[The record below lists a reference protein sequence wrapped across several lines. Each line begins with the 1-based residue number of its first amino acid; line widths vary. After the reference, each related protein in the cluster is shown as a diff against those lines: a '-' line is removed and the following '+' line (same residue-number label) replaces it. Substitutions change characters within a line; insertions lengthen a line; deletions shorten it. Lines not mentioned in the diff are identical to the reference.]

1 LAIMLTPMRDLLDR
15 QLLYVTGKGGVGK
28 TTVALAA
35 GLAAA
40 ARGHRTIIAEVGGQ
54 QRIPRLFGR
63 TDARI
68 GDEVPL
74 RDGLFTMSIDPAV
87 ALEHFVAQQLRS
99 RPLTQVLTR
108 SNVFKT
114 FVDAAP
120 GAKELVTIGAVW
132 DLVQDRRWHKALPTY
147 DLVVVDAPAS
157 GHGVGM
163 LRTPKT
169 FGDIARVGPLAQQAY
184 KIAEWLQ
191 DGRRAGYLA
200 VALAQEMPVAE
211 TIELEHILRRTL
223 GRPLE
228 AVVVNQVLARRFNAA
243 EVARVAGVADDRP
256 VARGARA
263 AVASYAERVR
273 VQQGQLSRL
282 RRGTDAAVGTLPFV
296 IRPALELDDIE
307 AFSGR
312 VQDIVG

>member
-1 LAIMLTPMRDLLDR
+1 MLPDMRDLLDR

-35 GLAAA
+35 ALAAA
-40 ARGHRTIIAEVGGQ
+40 QRGRRTILAEVGGQ

-63 TDARI
+63 TGAAPGEEI
-68 GDEVPL
+68 PL
-74 RDGLFTMSIDPAV
+74 RDDLWTVSIDPV
-87 ALEHFVAQQLRS
+87 LGLEHFVAQQLRS
-99 RPLTQVLTR
+99 RPLTQILTR
-108 SNVFKT
+108 SNVFRT

-120 GAKELVTIGAVW
+120 GARELVTIGSIW
-132 DLVQDRRWHKALPTY
+132 DLVQERRWHKGLPNY

-157 GHGVGM
+157 GHGVAM

-184 KIAEWLQ
+184 RIAEWLQ

-211 TIELEHILRRTL
+211 TIELERTLRTSL

-228 AVVVNQVLARRFNAA
+228 AVLVNQILPRRFNAA
-243 EVARVAGVADDRP
+243 EQETVAALPGDEPRVSGVR
-256 VARGARA
+256 RI
-263 AVASYAERVR
+263 VASHAERVR
-273 VQQGQLSRL
+273 VQQAQLSKL
-282 RRGTDAAVGTLPFV
+282 RRGTDASVGTLPFI

-307 AFSGR
+307 ALSPR
-312 VQDIVG
+312 VQATIG

>member
-1 LAIMLTPMRDLLDR
+1 MLSDMRDLLDR

-35 GLAAA
+35 ALAAA
-40 ARGHRTIIAEVGGQ
+40 DRGRRTIIAEVGGQ
-54 QRIPRLFGR
+54 QRIPRIFGR
-63 TDARI
+63 NDVML
-68 GDEVPL
+68 GEEVRL
-74 RDGLFTMSIDPAV
+74 RDGLWTVSIDPV
-87 ALEHFVAQQLRS
+87 LGLEHFVAQQLRS

-108 SNVFKT
+108 SNAFKT

-120 GAKELVTIGAVW
+120 GARELVTVGAIW
-132 DLVQDRRWHKALPTY
+132 DLVQTRRWRKDLPHY

-157 GHGVGM
+157 GHGVAM

-184 KIAEWLQ
+184 RVAEWLQ

-211 TIELEHILRRTL
+211 TIELERTLRTTL

-228 AVVVNQVLARRFNAA
+228 AVLVNAILPRRFSSAEQQ
-243 EVARVAGVADDRP
+243 EVASLPDDD
-256 VARGARA
+256 ALTRGARRI
-263 AVASYAERVR
+263 VASHAERVR
-273 VQQGQLSRL
+273 VQQAQLSKL
-282 RRGTDAAVGTLPFV
+282 RRGTDASVGTLPF
-296 IRPALELDDIE
+296 IITPALELDDI
-307 AFSGR
+307 AGLAAR
-312 VQDIVG
+312 VQTAVGS

>member
-1 LAIMLTPMRDLLDR
+1 MRDLLDR

-35 GLAAA
+35 ALAAA
-40 ARGHRTIIAEVGGQ
+40 ARGRRTIIAEVGGQ
-54 QRIPRLFGR
+54 QRIPRLFGH
-63 TDARI
+63 AGAEA

-74 RDGLFTMSIDPAV
+74 RENLFTVSIDPV
-87 ALEHFVAQQLRS
+87 LALEHFVAQQLRS

-108 SNVFKT
+108 SNVFKA

-120 GAKELVTIGAVW
+120 GAKELVTIGAIW
-132 DLVQDRRWHKALPTY
+132 DLVQERRWRKGLPNY

-157 GHGVGM
+157 GHGVAI

-184 KIAEWLQ
+184 RIAEWLQ

-211 TIELEHILRRTL
+211 TIELERTLRHTL

-228 AVVVNQVLARRFNAA
+228 AVIVNAVLARRFNAA
-243 EVARVAGVADDRP
+243 ELRQVEGMHPERP
-256 VARGARA
+256 LARGAQA
-263 AVASYAERVR
+263 AVGSYAERVR

-282 RRGTDAAVGTLPFV
+282 RRGTDASVGTLPFV

-307 AFSGR
+307 AFSPR
-312 VQDIVG
+312 VQQIVG

>member
-1 LAIMLTPMRDLLDR
+1 MRELLDR

-35 GLAAA
+35 ALAAA
-40 ARGHRTIIAEVGGQ
+40 GRGRRTIIAEVGGQ
-54 QRIPRLFGR
+54 QRVARLFGR
-63 TDARI
+63 NARV
-68 GDEVPL
+68 GEEVRL
-74 RDGLFTMSIDPAV
+74 RDDLFAVTIDPAV
-87 ALEHFVAQQLRS
+87 ALEHFVAKQLRS

-108 SNVFKT
+108 SNAFKA

-132 DLVQDRRWHKALPTY
+132 DLVQDQRWRSGLATY

-184 KIAEWLQ
+184 KIAEWLR

-200 VALAQEMPVAE
+200 VALAQEMPVTE
-211 TIELEHILRRTL
+211 TIELERILRRTL

-228 AVVVNQVLARRFNAA
+228 AVIVNQVLARRFNAA
-243 EVARVAGVADDRP
+243 EAARVAGLAGDRP
-256 VARGARA
+256 LVRGARA
-263 AVASYAERVR
+263 TVASYTERVR
-273 VQQGQLSRL
+273 LQQSQLSRL
-282 RRGTDAAVGTLPFV
+282 RRGTAARVGTLPLL

-307 AFSGR
+307 SFSAR
-312 VQDIVG
+312 VGEIAG

>member
-1 LAIMLTPMRDLLDR
+1 MRDLLDR

-40 ARGHRTIIAEVGGQ
+40 ARGRRTIIAEVGGQ
-54 QRIPRLFGR
+54 QRVARLFGR
-63 TDARI
+63 ADAQP
-68 GDEVPL
+68 GEEVRL
-74 RDGLFTMSIDPAV
+74 REDLFTVSIDAPLG
-87 ALEHFVAQQLRS
+87 LEHFVAKQLRS

-108 SNVFKT
+108 SNVFRT

-120 GAKELVTIGAVW
+120 GARELVTIGSVW
-132 DLVQDRRWHKALPTY
+132 DLVQDQRWRSGLPTY

-157 GHGVGM
+157 GHGIGM
-163 LRTPKT
+163 LRTPRT

-211 TIELEHILRRTL
+211 TIELEHTLRHTL

-228 AVVVNQVLARRFNAA
+228 AVVVNQVLARRFSAD
-243 EVARVAGVADDRP
+243 EVAQVAGLPDGRP
-256 VARGARA
+256 LARGARA
-263 AVASYAERVR
+263 VVASYAERVR

-282 RRGTDAAVGTLPFV
+282 RRGTDARVGTLPFI

-307 AFSGR
+307 AFSAH
-312 VQDIVG
+312 VQDIAG

>member
-1 LAIMLTPMRDLLDR
+1 MLTPMRELLDR

-40 ARGHRTIIAEVGGQ
+40 ARGRRTIIAEVGGQ
-54 QRIPRLFGR
+54 QRVARLFGR
-63 TDARI
+63 ADARL
-68 GDEVPL
+68 GEEVRL
-74 RDGLFTMSIDPAV
+74 RENLFTVAIDPAV
-87 ALEHFVAQQLRS
+87 ALEHFVAKQLRS

-108 SNVFKT
+108 SNVFRA

-120 GAKELVTIGAVW
+120 GAKELATIGAVW
-132 DLVQDRRWHKALPTY
+132 DLVQDQRWRPGLPTY
-147 DLVVVDAPAS
+147 DLVVFDAPAS
-157 GHGVGM
+157 GHGIGM

-169 FGDIARVGPLAQQAY
+169 FGDIARVGPLAQQAF
-184 KIAEWLQ
+184 KVAEWLQ

-200 VALAQEMPVAE
+200 VALAQEMPIAE
-211 TIELEHILRRTL
+211 TIELEHILRHTL

-243 EVARVAGVADDRP
+243 EVTQVAELADARP
-256 VARGARA
+256 LARGARA

-273 VQQGQLSRL
+273 VQQSQLSRL
-282 RRGTDAAVGTLPFV
+282 RRRTDARVGTLPFI
-296 IRPALELDDIE
+296 IRPALEVDDIE
-307 AFSGR
+307 AFSAR

>member
-1 LAIMLTPMRDLLDR
+1 MLPDMRDLLDR
-15 QLLYVTGKGGVGK
+15 QLLYITGKGGVGK

-35 GLAAA
+35 ALAAA
-40 ARGHRTIIAEVGGQ
+40 ERGRRTIIAEVGGQ

-63 TDARI
+63 TDAKI
-68 GDEVPL
+68 GEEVRL
-74 RDGLFTMSIDPAV
+74 RDGLWTVSIDPV
-87 ALEHFVAQQLRS
+87 LGLEHFVAQQLRS

-120 GAKELVTIGAVW
+120 GARELVTIGAVW
-132 DLVQDRRWHKALPTY
+132 DLVQDRRWRKDLPNY
-147 DLVVVDAPAS
+147 DLVIVDAPAS
-157 GHGVGM
+157 GHGVAI

-184 KIAEWLQ
+184 RIAEWLQ

-211 TIELEHILRRTL
+211 TIELERTLRTTL

-228 AVVVNQVLARRFNAA
+228 AVLVNAVLPRRFSTAEQRDVAA
-243 EVARVAGVADDRP
+243 LPGKDARTAGV
-256 VARGARA
+256 RA
-263 AVASYAERVR
+263 VVASPAERVR
-273 VQQGQLSRL
+273 IQQAQLSKL
-282 RRGTDAAVGTLPFV
+282 RRGTDASVGTLPFI
-296 IRPALELDDIE
+296 IRPALELDDIK
-307 AFSGR
+307 GLTPR
-312 VQDIVG
+312 VQATIG

>member
-1 LAIMLTPMRDLLDR
+1 MRDLLDR

-35 GLAAA
+35 ALAGA
-40 ARGHRTIIAEVGGQ
+40 ARGRRTIIAEVGGQ
-54 QRIPRLFGR
+54 QRIPRLFGH
-63 TDARI
+63 A
-68 GDEVPL
+68 GAEPGAEVPL
-74 RDGLFTMSIDPAV
+74 RENLFTVSIDPV
-87 ALEHFVAQQLRS
+87 LALEHFVAQQLRS

-108 SNVFKT
+108 SNVFKA

-120 GAKELVTIGAVW
+120 GAKELVTIGAIW
-132 DLVQDRRWHKALPTY
+132 DLVQERRWRKGLPNY

-157 GHGVGM
+157 GHGVAI

-184 KIAEWLQ
+184 RIAEWLQ

-211 TIELEHILRRTL
+211 TIELERTLRQTL

-228 AVVVNQVLARRFNAA
+228 AVIVNAVLARRFNAA
-243 EVARVAGVADDRP
+243 ELRKVEGMHPERP
-256 VARGARA
+256 LARGAQA
-263 AVASYAERVR
+263 AVGSYAERVR

-282 RRGTDAAVGTLPFV
+282 RRGTDASVGTLPFV

-307 AFSGR
+307 AFSPR
-312 VQDIVG
+312 VQQIVG

>member
-1 LAIMLTPMRDLLDR
+1 MRDLLDR

-35 GLAAA
+35 ALAAE
-40 ARGHRTIIAEVGGQ
+40 ARGRRTIIAEVGGQ
-54 QRIPRLFGR
+54 HRVARLFGR
-63 TDARI
+63 SGVRP
-68 GDEVPL
+68 GEEVRL
-74 RDGLFTMSIDPAV
+74 RGNLSCVSVDPAL
-87 ALEHFVAQQLRS
+87 ALEHFVAKQLRS

-108 SNVFKT
+108 SNVFRA

-120 GAKELVTIGAVW
+120 GAKELVTIGAMW
-132 DLVQDRRWHKALPTY
+132 DLVQDRRWRPGLPSY

-184 KIAEWLQ
+184 KITEWLQ

-211 TIELEHILRRTL
+211 TIELERTLRHTL

-243 EVARVAGVADDRP
+243 EVAQVAELADDRP
-256 VARGARA
+256 LARGARA

-282 RRGTDAAVGTLPFV
+282 RRGTDARVGTLPFV
-296 IRPALELDDIE
+296 IRPALELADIE
-307 AFSGR
+307 AFSAR
-312 VQDIVG
+312 VQDIAS